1 MAVTAPP
8 RRRSWVPVGVVTV
21 TSLIILGVLQPQL
34 LIDSSTPS
42 GGDMGA
48 HVFGPAFLR
57 DVLIPEGRLLGW
69 SNDWFAGFPA
79 YYFYFPLPSLVIVL
93 LDVFLPYGT
102 AFKLVTVMG
111 LVGMPPAVAFMSR
124 AFGFSRAIS
133 AVAASGTAAFAFMES
148 FSIYGGNV
156 ASTLAGEFT
165 YSWSFTLGF
174 VYLGFLVRAADG
186 ERRAIPRA
194 AIALALVALSHVLT
208 TLVLIFAGIPLLFR
222 RRFERMAAVGIW
234 AWALALAGF
243 WAVPLLLRISNSS
256 DMVWT
261 PLRRWEELF
270 PIELWLLLPLAVAGA
285 IWAMR
290 RTNRVAPLLV
300 AALLPLVYYPLPLVL
315 PELLP
320 SLLGDTHFKLWN
332 GRLLPYWY
340 FGVVYFASLGVAAA
354 GLHASRRLPD
364 RLPLLWARI
373 VIAIAGLTGI
383 AVVLAA
389 DLPAYAWIA
398 IAVTGTLALGATFLV
413 TGDIPARGLLT
424 GVAGATLALGSLAG
438 VSFIDGWA
446 RWNYEGY
453 ENKAVYHEYEAL
465 MTSIAELPPGR
476 VQWEQN
482 TGMNEYGTPM
492 ALMLIPYWTEDHQS
506 MEGLFFESSLTTPF
520 HFITAGEVSLAPSNA
535 VPGLPYQNFDFDRGA
550 AHLGHFGVDYYVS
563 YTPEAREAADA
574 HPDFEFLFETEPFAV
589 YRLPERPLV
598 EIAEFEPTVYD
609 PALASP
615 GTDAPG
621 FHEVVLDWFAD
632 IELLDVWLASDG
644 PDEWRRI
651 GPDVAAE
658 LREPSPIDAGGTVS
672 DVVVEDHRI
681 SFSTD
686 AVGVPH
692 LVKVTYFPNWEAE
705 GAEGPWRA
713 APSLMVVIPTEETV
727 TLEFRDQLP
736 EQAGLVLTIVGIGG
750 LVAWRGS
757 PRRKQPTNPDESA

>member
-1 MAVTAPP
+1 
-8 RRRSWVPVGVVTV
+8 WVPVGVVTV

-79 YYFYFPLPSLVIVL
+79 FYFYFPLPSIVIVL

-174 VYLGFLVRAADG
+174 VYLGYLVRAADG

-194 AIALALVALSHVLT
+194 AIVFALAALSHVLT

-222 RRFERMAAVGIW
+222 RRFDRIAAFGIW
-234 AWALALAGF
+234 AWSFALAGF
-243 WAVPLLLRISNSS
+243 WALPLLLRISNSS

-270 PIELWLLLPLAVAGA
+270 PIELWLMLPLAVAGA

-300 AALLPLVYYPLPLVL
+300 ATLLPLVYYPLPLVL

-340 FGVVYFASLGVAAA
+340 FGVVYFASLGV
-354 GLHASRRLPD
+354 
-364 RLPLLWARI
+364 
-373 VIAIAGLTGI
+373 
-383 AVVLAA
+383 
-389 DLPAYAWIA
+389 
-398 IAVTGTLALGATFLV
+398 
-413 TGDIPARGLLT
+413 
-424 GVAGATLALGSLAG
+424 
-438 VSFIDGWA
+438 
-446 RWNYEGY
+446 
-453 ENKAVYHEYEAL
+453 
-465 MTSIAELPPGR
+465 
-476 VQWEQN
+476 
-482 TGMNEYGTPM
+482 
-492 ALMLIPYWTEDHQS
+492 
-506 MEGLFFESSLTTPF
+506 
-520 HFITAGEVSLAPSNA
+520 
-535 VPGLPYQNFDFDRGA
+535 
-550 AHLGHFGVDYYVS
+550 
-563 YTPEAREAADA
+563 
-574 HPDFEFLFETEPFAV
+574 
-589 YRLPERPLV
+589 
-598 EIAEFEPTVYD
+598 
-609 PALASP
+609 
-615 GTDAPG
+615 
-621 FHEVVLDWFAD
+621 
-632 IELLDVWLASDG
+632 
-644 PDEWRRI
+644 
-651 GPDVAAE
+651 
-658 LREPSPIDAGGTVS
+658 
-672 DVVVEDHRI
+672 
-681 SFSTD
+681 
-686 AVGVPH
+686 
-692 LVKVTYFPNWEAE
+692 
-705 GAEGPWRA
+705 
-713 APSLMVVIPTEETV
+713 
-727 TLEFRDQLP
+727 
-736 EQAGLVLTIVGIGG
+736 
-750 LVAWRGS
+750 
-757 PRRKQPTNPDESA
+757 